1 METDPNLLVG
11 RETSDDAGVYK
22 IRDDLALIQTLDF
35 FTPIVNDPYRF
46 GQIAAVNALSDVYA
60 MGGRP
65 LTAMNIV
72 GFPKKTMDK
81 AILKEILRGGLEK
94 IHEAGALLV
103 GGHSIDDPELKY
115 GLSVTGIVHPDRV
128 VTNAGARPG
137 DQLLLTKPLGTGI
150 ISTALKGKFSSP
162 EAEGVMIAVMVE
174 LNRVGAEVMEEVGA
188 QACTDITGFGLLG
201 HALEMANSSHCGI
214 VLRASRVPILSF
226 AREYAQMGLV
236 PAGTYANRNFCQ
248 HSLTVDPAIPFH
260 VLDILA
266 DAQTSGGLLI
276 SVTESRAA
284 EMLEKLQARGIR
296 EAAVIGEVTAGPPGT
311 ITVWP

>member
-1 METDPNLLVG
+1 
-11 RETSDDAGVYK
+11 
-22 IRDDLALIQTLDF
+22 
-35 FTPIVNDPYRF
+35 
-46 GQIAAVNALSDVYA
+46 
-60 MGGRP
+60 
-65 LTAMNIV
+65 MNIV

-81 AILKEILRGGLEK
+81 WILKEILRGGLEK

-103 GGHSIDDPELKY
+103 GGHSIDDAELKY

-128 VTNAGARPG
+128 VTNAGARPR
-137 DQLLLTKPLGTGI
+137 DHLILTKPIGTGI

-162 EAEGVMIAVMVE
+162 EAEEAMIAVMVE

-201 HALEMANSSHCGI
+201 HALEMANASQCGM
-214 VLRASRVPILSF
+214 VLRTSRVPILSF

-236 PAGTYANRNFCQ
+236 PAGTYANRNYCHQ
-248 HSLTVDPAIPFH
+248 SLTVDPAIPSH
-260 VLDILA
+260 LLDILA

-276 SVTESRAA
+276 SVTENRAA
-284 EMLEKLQARGIR
+284 EMLEKLKARGIR

-311 ITVWP
+311 ITLLLLIFSLNWLMASGRSLRINTARSIRLSGFSR

>member
-1 METDPNLLVG
+1 MG

-81 AILKEILRGGLEK
+81 SILKEILRGGLEK

-103 GGHSIDDPELKY
+103 GGHSIDDAELKY

-128 VTNAGARPG
+128 LTNTAARPG
-137 DQLLLTKPLGTGI
+137 DKLILTKPLGTGI
-150 ISTALKGKFSSP
+150 IATALKGKFASS
-162 EAEGVMIAVMVE
+162 EAEEAMIAVMVE
-174 LNRVGAEVMEEVGA
+174 LNRKGAEAMEEIGA
-188 QACTDITGFGLLG
+188 RACTDISGFGLLG
-201 HALEMANSSHCGI
+201 HALEMAVGSRCGMI
-214 VLRASRVPILSF
+214 IRAGRVPVIPF
-226 AREYAQMGLV
+226 AKEYSEMGMV
-236 PAGTYANRNFCQ
+236 PAGTYANRNYCQ
-248 HSLTVDPAIPFH
+248 KSLEVDKGVPAPL
-260 VLDILA
+260 LDILA

-284 EMLEKLQARGIR
+284 EMLEKLKARGIR

-311 ITVWP
+311 ITVLP